1 MLNFTNETNPLLLF
15 LFVDITKPNFANNS
29 RCDNG
34 ITITNNT
41 AKGKNYG
48 LINFDAIGVT
58 DNSGDAPV
66 VQSTPPGYELGRTYQ
81 INYTI
86 GDGLDINFKASDAAG
101 NFRICRFKVKVSGKI
116 IPSIYFHK
124 LSQEDWTF
132 PVFFETWRTHKG
144 FPNANKHYVNPIN

>member
-1 MLNFTNETNPLLLF
+1 MKLTPCVLYLF
-15 LFVDITKPNFANNS
+15 LDITKPNFANNF

-41 AKGKNYG
+41 VKGKNYG

-66 VQSTPPGYELGRTYQ
+66 IQSSPPGYELGRTYQ

-86 GDGLDINFKASDAAG
+86 GDGMVINFKASDAAG
-101 NFRICRFKVKVSGKI
+101 NFRICKFTVKVSSKM
-116 IPSIYFHK
+116 IPTIYFHK
-124 LSQEDWTF
+124 LSQDDLIF
-132 PVFFETWRTHKG
+132 PVFFET
-144 FPNANKHYVNPIN
+144 